1 MQFGNKYCY
10 ENTVKDF
17 KVIAMKAIEY
27 TLCPAQFNLLVVIL
41 FLTDSVELSIWLSVP
56 QLPKCLDEMII

>member
-10 ENTVKDF
+10 ENRVKDF

-27 TLCPAQFNLLVVIL
+27 TLCPVQFNLLVVIS
-41 FLTDSVELSIWLSVP
+41 FLTDSLELSILLSVS
-56 QLPKCLDEMII
+56 QFPKHLDEMII

>member
-10 ENTVKDF
+10 ENRVKDF

-27 TLCPAQFNLLVVIL
+27 ILCPVQFNLLVLIL
-41 FLTDSVELSIWLSVP
+41 FLTFSRTQYMIVC
-56 QLPKCLDEMII
+56 LPTP

>member
-17 KVIAMKAIEY
+17 KVIAIKAIEY
-27 TLCPAQFNLLVVIL
+27 TMWPVQFNLLAVIL
-41 FLTDSVELSIWLSVP
+41 FLTDSLEFSI
-56 QLPKCLDEMII
+56 